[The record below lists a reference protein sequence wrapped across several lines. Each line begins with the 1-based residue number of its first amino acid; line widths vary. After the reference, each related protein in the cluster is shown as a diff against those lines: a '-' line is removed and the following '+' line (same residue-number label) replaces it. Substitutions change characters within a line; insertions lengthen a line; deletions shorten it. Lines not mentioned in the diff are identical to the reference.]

1 MQMQPEP
8 RWLRTLGR
16 APCNFSIAKGACAP
30 PAPLSAFIGS
40 QRTLLALPRALRAH
54 LSSARPAFGRA
65 TFDRGTGARA
75 YDDDAARHMPPPRAG
90 GARPPPA
97 RRHHLYRTP
106 AATTT
111 RPTCMRASRVSL
123 VSSRQRSSAMERRVL
138 RVLIRRA
145 RRRRPSTSSRSST
158 TSSRVRS
165 TRTPPST

>member
-1 MQMQPEP
+1 MQPEP
-8 RWLRTLGR
+8 RWLEPWGKSALLISLEPKVRARPPRPCPPLLEVRELASRCPAPCVRIYRAR
-16 APCNFSIAKGACAP
+16 AP
-30 PAPLSAFIGS
+30 PLG
-40 QRTLLALPRALRAH
+40 
-54 LSSARPAFGRA
+54 GA